1 MIPYTVLRPL
11 QNVPPKAGT
20 TWRANFY
27 RMDHDDGKETQWEW
41 ASVGPSFH
49 EYEKFGRL
57 LFADR

>member
-1 MIPYTVLRPL
+1 M
-11 QNVPPKAGT
+11 NHA
-20 TWRANFY
+20 
-27 RMDHDDGKETQWEW
+27 DGKETQWEW